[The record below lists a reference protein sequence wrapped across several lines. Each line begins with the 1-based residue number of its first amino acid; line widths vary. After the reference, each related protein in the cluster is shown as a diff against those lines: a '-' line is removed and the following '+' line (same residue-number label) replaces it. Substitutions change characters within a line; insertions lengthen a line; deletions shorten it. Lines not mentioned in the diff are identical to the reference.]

1 MRPNANKELSH
12 RGLAGRFQEM
22 PREYHKGEREEARGY
37 SRTVVTRSGKTLWLA
52 GVTAREDEDGNSL
65 AGDFEAQARAVFRKM
80 EKRLEEA
87 GGTLQDLVTMT
98 VFILDVR
105 HGPKFGEI
113 RSGYFSGGYPA
124 SAQITV
130 AGFAHPDMMI
140 EIQAVAVTGD
150 E

>member
-1 MRPNANKELSH
+1 
-12 RGLAGRFQEM
+12 M
-22 PREYHKGEREEARGY
+22 PREYHKGDREEARGY
-37 SRTVVTRSGKTLWLA
+37 SRTVVTRGGKTLWLA
-52 GVTAREDEDGNSL
+52 GVTAREDEEGNSL
-65 AGDFEAQARAVFRKM
+65 AGDFEAQTHAVFRKI

-87 GGTLQDLVTMT
+87 GGALQDLVTMT

-113 RSGYFSGGYPA
+113 RAQYFTGGYPA

-130 AGFAHPDMMI
+130 AGFAHPDMML

>member
-1 MRPNANKELSH
+1 MDDDIPFSGPPA
-12 RGLAGRFQEM
+12 QEM
-22 PREYHKGEREEARGY
+22 QH
-37 SRTVVTRSGKTLWLA
+37 TRSFPSIPSPKNGSLLLMSGMLKKPTVS
-52 GVTAREDEDGNSL
+52 GDHTA
-65 AGDFEAQARAVFRKM
+65 FRKM
-80 EKRLEEA
+80 EKRLEEV
-87 GGTLQDLVTMT
+87 GGSLQDLVTMT